1 MCLGVYLCFFVMYGV
16 VKYFGYVDEYSV
28 EFDQVIFIEVGQFVV
43 FFLEKWYNIEVMID
57 DIYFNIDFFVV
68 FEVLMEG
75 V

>member
-1 MCLGVYLCFFVMYGV
+1 MYGA

-28 EFDQVIFIEVGQFVV
+28 EFDQVIFIEAGQFAV

-75 V
+75 A

>member
-1 MCLGVYLCFFVMYGV
+1 MYGV
-16 VKYFGYVDEYSV
+16 VKYFGYFDEYSV